1 MDIQR
6 QSDGAIYDGRHPH
19 DGKPTTASPIHIFHP
34 IFEAFIRRLHRPAQ
48 VPACRYLKMVR
59 KIMDQMTQIRR
70 PEWKRGR
77 DFRNALKE
85 VLNHTPI
92 LEANDD
98 DTRTDGNIVIEVAG
112 FRIPICMIEIK
123 VEAGEGGCD
132 PSTQAALSVRHFW
145 VTQENVSLGY
155 LDLLHSELI
164 NIAQFFPIRDKTCC
178 PTILLAGSGA
188 WLTILGAVFTD
199 RPIVQRLTDMLWMGN
214 STTHREDRL
223 LHLAHVFLALRD
235 SIQDLSDYYTAVATD
250 QNMQA
255 FNKDSNDP
263 HPRFFPYV
271 TSVDCPEVGLI
282 QFKYLRRLEDDA
294 TCVTFLAQLLDG
306 SGKEIVVK
314 FVTAYGAKVHKMLHK
329 KRYAPALLYYGPIP
343 TAGTVLNTIPLPSD
357 QGAQFRRLLPLM
369 SMVVMEYKKPGAW
382 PASRE
387 DAKRQ
392 LRDALGYLHGNG
404 YVFGDLRKPNV
415 LFTEDGRLSL
425 IDFDWAG
432 AYKRGRPEVLG
443 EPLVD
448 QDYAH
453 YPAGLSCNVNWASGV
468 DDFAAI
474 RPEHDIDMMIKLLD
488 NEYPQQ

>member
-1 MDIQR
+1 
-6 QSDGAIYDGRHPH
+6 
-19 DGKPTTASPIHIFHP
+19 
-34 IFEAFIRRLHRPAQ
+34 
-48 VPACRYLKMVR
+48 
-59 KIMDQMTQIRR
+59 MDQLTQPRMETKSR
-70 PEWKRGR
+70 
-77 DFRNALKE
+77 FRSALKE
-85 VLNHTPI
+85 VLSRTPI
-92 LEANDD
+92 LDTIDD
-98 DTRTDGNIVIEVAG
+98 DTRTDGNVIIKVAG
-112 FRIPICMIEIK
+112 IRIPICMIK
-123 VEAGEGGCD
+123 VEAGEWGCD
-132 PSTQAALSVRHFW
+132 PSTQVALTLRHF
-145 VTQENVSLGY
+145 GY
-155 LDLLHSELI
+155 PEELEFG
-164 NIAQFFPIRDKTCC
+164 FFPIRGKTCC
-178 PTILLAGSGA
+178 STILLAGSGT
-188 WLTILGAVFTD
+188 WLAVLGAVFTD
-199 RPIVQRLTDMLWMGN
+199 RPIVQRLTDMPWVGN
-214 STTHREDRL
+214 STTHREDQL
-223 LHLAHVFLALRD
+223 MHLAPALRD
-235 SIQDLSDYYTAVATD
+235 SIRDLNDYYTTVAAD
-250 QNMQA
+250 KNVHV

-314 FVTAYGAKVHKMLHK
+314 FVTAYGAKVHKMLHE

-415 LFTEDGRLSL
+415 LFTEDGRLNL

-453 YPAGLSCNVNWASGV
+453 YPAGLSCNINWASGV